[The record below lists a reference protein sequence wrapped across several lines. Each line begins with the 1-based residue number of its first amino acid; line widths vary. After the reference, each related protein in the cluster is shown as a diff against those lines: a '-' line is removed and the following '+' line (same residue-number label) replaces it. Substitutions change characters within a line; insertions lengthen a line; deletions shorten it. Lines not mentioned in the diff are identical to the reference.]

1 MATIGVMDSGLGGL
15 SVLRRMLD
23 ILPSERYIYYADSA
37 HCPYGEKS
45 RDQIRE
51 RCFHIV
57 SMMIEEGAEAIV
69 IACNTATSAAIA
81 DLRSH
86 CSVPF
91 VGMEPAVKPA
101 VGLTRSGGV
110 GVLATAGTLNGEKY
124 LGIKNRYEGGTRIVE
139 SVGRGFVELVE
150 DTCLQGEQCERTISQ
165 SLNPLLEQGADTIVL
180 GCTHYPFL
188 MDSLKKC
195 AGSGVEF
202 IDPAPRVA
210 LHLKDVLV
218 QNNIGLA
225 SGGEADISLYTSA
238 DPGRLQ
244 KAYSTLLA
252 GYPEVNKSEYRP

>member
-86 CSVPF
+86 FSVPF

-101 VGLTRSGGV
+101 VGLTRSGVV

-150 DTCLQGEQCERTISQ
+150 NTCLRGEECERTISQ
-165 SLNPLLEQGADTIVL
+165 SLTDR
-180 GCTHYPFL
+180 
-188 MDSLKKC
+188 K
-195 AGSGVEF
+195 
-202 IDPAPRVA
+202 
-210 LHLKDVLV
+210 
-218 QNNIGLA
+218 
-225 SGGEADISLYTSA
+225 
-238 DPGRLQ
+238 
-244 KAYSTLLA
+244 ST
-252 GYPEVNKSEYRP
+252 V

>member
-23 ILPSERYIYYADSA
+23 ILPSERYLYYADSA

-45 RDQIRE
+45 REFIRE

-57 SMMIEEGAEAIV
+57 SMMLEEGAQAIV

-86 CSVPF
+86 FPVPF

-101 VGLTRSGGV
+101 VGMTRSGVV
-110 GVLATAGTLNGEKY
+110 GVLATAGTLSGDKY
-124 LGIKNRYEGGTRIVE
+124 LGIKSRYEAGTRIVE
-139 SVGRGFVELVE
+139 SVGKGFVEMVE
-150 DTCLQGEQCERTISQ
+150 NGCLEGEECEKTVSE
-165 SLNPLLEQGADTIVL
+165 SLSPLLEQGADAIVL

-188 MDSLKKC
+188 MESMKKC

-210 LHLKDVLV
+210 LHLKDILI
-218 QNNIGLA
+218 QNNISLA
-225 SGGEADISLYTSA
+225 IEGEADITLYTSS
-238 DPGRLQ
+238 DPVKLQ
-244 KAYSTLLA
+244 KAYSALLG
-252 GYPEVNKSEYRP
+252 GYPSVNKSEYRP